1 MEFNAVTIL
10 GLIAAACTTI
20 AFIPQAL
27 KTIRTR
33 NTKDLSLTT
42 YILLVV
48 GIVLWLIYGFLMKDL
63 PVIIANAVTF
73 FFIGTILVL
82 KIKHK

>member
-1 MEFNAVTIL
+1 MDSITIL
-10 GLIAAACTTI
+10 GLVAATCTTV

-27 KTIRTR
+27 QTIKTK
-33 NTKDLSLTT
+33 NTKDLSLPT
-42 YILLVV
+42 YVLLMI
-48 GIVLWLIYGFLMKDL
+48 GIVLWLTYGCLVQDL
-63 PVIIANAVTF
+63 PIIVANAVTF

>member
-1 MEFNAVTIL
+1 MVFTATTVL
-10 GLIAAACTTI
+10 GLVAATCTTV

-27 KTIRTR
+27 KTIK
-33 NTKDLSLTT
+33 TKDLSLPT

-48 GIVLWLIYGFLMKDL
+48 GIILWLLYGILMHDL